1 MTVRELDDLLREDV
15 RRELEQL
22 HHALPVYAIDIND
35 PFLSSRLFGT
45 GWDDPQMA
53 GYACWYNLQQ
63 IFSWLAAMGWQVIL
77 HTGVTTRSD
86 LLQRFLQLAAN
97 HFPPATLNSW
107 RFVWHWS
114 PQASEAARRCR
125 PAAAARGPSSPAAA
139 AAAGDLAPLCS
150 QRSRERSA
158 VPLAAAGRGGFSRLP
173 VQMPTNSWIWPEAD
187 SSRPGLQRTLSAAQA
202 AADPQRPAPASAQP
216 AAVAALLEYADRR
229 YAGYQRP
236 LFRGALLMDN
246 LLGVADRGLAGGL
259 LVKFR
264 PPGRSSR
271 QRQARYLQP
280 GAALSA
286 RPAAP
291 GLLGTLAL
299 AAAARRDPRFTIKT
313 CCCSTTEGHYQ
324 LLLRNTVVYNPR
336 LSSEAAFIQRF
347 SQPYSVR
354 LQGLDGSW
362 RIKQHLF
369 DQHHGALFPLVDAF
383 RSRSGPDA
391 EDYQWLMHQAR
402 PALSVDEAEAQWLL
416 AADRLAAEQ
425 RAGAVR
431 VYPSVAH
438 SP

>member
-1 MTVRELDDLLREDV
+1 MVVTVRELDDLLREDV

-35 PFLSSRLFGT
+35 PFSSRLFGT

-114 PQASEAARRCR
+114 PQASEAARRPPGGSSAGSFIACCR
-125 PAAAARGPSSPAAA
+125 SRSWGSGTALLPAIRNDPLFHSPLLAEADFLA
-139 AAAGDLAPLCS
+139 CRADANEQLDLA
-150 QRSRERSA
+150 R
-158 VPLAAAGRGGFSRLP
+158 
-173 VQMPTNSWIWPEAD
+173 AD
-187 SSRPGLQRTLSAAQA
+187 SRRGLQRTLSATQA

-216 AAVAALLEYADRR
+216 AAVAALTEYADRR

-246 LLGVADRGLAGGL
+246 LLGVADGLAGGL

-264 PPGRSSR
+264 PRGRSSR

-299 AAAARRDPRFTIKT
+299 AAAARRITVHDKT
-313 CCCSTTEGHYQ
+313 CCCSTTGSLPAAAAQYGGLQ
-324 LLLRNTVVYNPR
+324 ST

-354 LQGLDGSW
+354 LQGTDGSW

-383 RSRSGPDA
+383 RSRSGLTP
-391 EDYQWLMHQAR
+391 R
-402 PALSVDEAEAQWLL
+402 IIS
-416 AADRLAAEQ
+416 
-425 RAGAVR
+425 G
-431 VYPSVAH
+431 
-438 SP
+438 

>member
-1 MTVRELDDLLREDV
+1 MVVTVRELDDLLREDV

-114 PQASEAARRCR
+114 PQASEAARRR

-173 VQMPTNSWIWPEAD
+173 CRCQRTAGSGPAD
-187 SSRPGLQRTLSAAQA
+187 SSRLASSEHYPLHKLRQIHSA
-202 AADPQRPAPASAQP
+202 
-216 AAVAALLEYADRR
+216 L
-229 YAGYQRP
+229 
-236 LFRGALLMDN
+236 
-246 LLGVADRGLAGGL
+246 
-259 LVKFR
+259 
-264 PPGRSSR
+264 R
-271 QRQARYLQP
+271 QRQLN
-280 GAALSA
+280 L
-286 RPAAP
+286 
-291 GLLGTLAL
+291 
-299 AAAARRDPRFTIKT
+299 
-313 CCCSTTEGHYQ
+313 
-324 LLLRNTVVYNPR
+324 
-336 LSSEAAFIQRF
+336 
-347 SQPYSVR
+347 
-354 LQGLDGSW
+354 
-362 RIKQHLF
+362 
-369 DQHHGALFPLVDAF
+369 PL
-383 RSRSGPDA
+383 
-391 EDYQWLMHQAR
+391 
-402 PALSVDEAEAQWLL
+402 WLL
-416 AADRLAAEQ
+416 SGIR
-425 RAGAVR
+425 
-431 VYPSVAH
+431 
-438 SP
+438 